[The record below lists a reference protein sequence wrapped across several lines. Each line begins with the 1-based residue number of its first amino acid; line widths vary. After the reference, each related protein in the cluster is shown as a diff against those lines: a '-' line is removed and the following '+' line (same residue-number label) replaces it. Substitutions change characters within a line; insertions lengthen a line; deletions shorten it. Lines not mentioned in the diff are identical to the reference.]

1 MKVHYLNCGTFHP
14 RFVRK
19 VLGPLADVPSVCLL
33 LEDGDRLILVD
44 SGLGTRD
51 MNDPGRLGFP
61 NLMLNAIPDL
71 EQTASRRIE
80 SMGRKPEDVTDI
92 ICTHLDSDHAGG
104 LSDFPDARVHVSQ
117 AEYDAAVSEDRSRRP
132 SYRRCH
138 FAHDPKWVTYK
149 DTSGEDWFGME
160 CIRGLEGLPAGLVL
174 VPLPGHTAG
183 QCGVALQTDD
193 GWLLDCG
200 DAFYAA
206 EELEHPRAAVRFFA
220 RLAHDDPRSARLQL
234 ARIKK
239 VIAEGKG
246 AVTVLASHDRQG
258 FDRLSGD

>member
-1 MKVHYLNCGTFHP
+1 MKVHYLNCGTFRP
-14 RFVRK
+14 RFIKK

-33 LEDGDRLILVD
+33 LQDGDRLMLVD

-51 MNDPGRLGFP
+51 MKEPGRLGFP
-61 NLMLNAIPDL
+61 NLMLNAVPDV
-71 EQTASRRIE
+71 EQTAARQIE
-80 SMGRKPEDVTDI
+80 GMGLDPGDVTDI

-117 AEYDAAVSEDRSRRP
+117 VEHDAACGEKRSRRP
-132 SYRRCH
+132 AYRGCH
-138 FAHDPKWVTYK
+138 FDHYPKWITYK
-149 DTSGEDWFGME
+149 DPSGEDWFGME

-174 VPLPGHTAG
+174 VPLPGHTKG
-183 QCGVALQTDD
+183 QCGVAVETDD
-193 GWLLDCG
+193 GWLLHCG

-206 EELEHPRAAVRFFA
+206 DELEHPPAAVRFFA

-234 ARIKK
+234 GRIKK

-246 AVTVLASHDRQG
+246 AITVMASHDRQG
-258 FDRLSGD
+258 FDRLTGD